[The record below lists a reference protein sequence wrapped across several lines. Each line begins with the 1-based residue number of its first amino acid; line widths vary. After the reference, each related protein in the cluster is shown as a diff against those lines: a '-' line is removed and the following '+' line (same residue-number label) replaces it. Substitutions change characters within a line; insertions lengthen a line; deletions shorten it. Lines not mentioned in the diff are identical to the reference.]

1 MNGQKIN
8 ESSSPSTSPSTS
20 SSSSDQLPAPTTIN
34 TAPDPAIQH
43 VGPNTEEKQHYAKKI
58 KRRGVTCLIFG
69 IIVLIGLFLPLIV
82 FAKDSNSPAA
92 GAIVYLLY
100 APIYMCI
107 RIGGTIA
114 CIVLLILTLVDMK
127 RYKIK
132 LSKYLIVGIVGFA
145 LTFSPYIFSGI
156 RKAAITS
163 DPFKI
168 TAGSMSISDCWSSA
182 TRASNKNWSDV
193 NSLGNNPDSIAEDI
207 ACSYL
212 EYFYDND
219 KEPSSSAQLSQYY
232 QSYNAKNGIATIT
245 INAEQPDKTNIYNV
259 ITHRSCAYDDTNND
273 SAISVWFRVEK
284 ENNGI
289 GCVDVTAKNYSNNE
303 TQYLNLY
310 DLEQSKEWLEYQFKV
325 ELSSNEAQELIENQ
339 RKTSND
345 NTWTTGTVK
354 IDSKSREGYYWVV
367 YEKII
372 NGSTKTEENALFHR
386 ENGTWVFEPLDHNY
400 VNTHSFKRITF

>member
-8 ESSSPSTSPSTS
+8 ESSNSSTNPSTL

-43 VGPNTEEKQHYAKKI
+43 VGPNAEEEQHYAKKI
-58 KRRGVTCLIFG
+58 KRRGITCLIFG

-82 FAKDSNSPAA
+82 FDKDSNNPTVD
-92 GAIVYLLY
+92 AIVYLLH
-100 APIYMCI
+100 APIYTCI
-107 RIGGTIA
+107 RIGVTIA

-132 LSKYLIVGIVGFA
+132 SSKYLIVGIVGLA
-145 LTFSPYIFSGI
+145 LTFLPYSFSGV

-163 DPFKI
+163 DPLKV
-168 TAGSMSISDCWSSA
+168 TAGSSSVFGCWSSA

-193 NSLGNNPDSIAEDI
+193 NSLGSNPDYIAEDI

-212 EYFYDND
+212 EYFYDNN
-219 KEPSSSAQLSQYY
+219 KEPSSSAQLSKYY
-232 QSYNAKNGIATIT
+232 QSYDAKNGTTSIT
-245 INAEQPDKTNIYNV
+245 INAEQPDKANIYNV
-259 ITHRSCAYDDTNND
+259 ITHRSCAYDNTNND
-273 SAISVWFRVEK
+273 SAISVWFRVE
-284 ENNGI
+284 NNGI
-289 GCVDVTAKNYSNNE
+289 RCVDVTANDFSNNK

-310 DLEQSKEWLEYQFKV
+310 DLEQSKEWFEYQFKV

-339 RKTSND
+339 RKASND
-345 NTWTTGTVK
+345 NTWITGTVK

-386 ENGTWVFEPLDHNY
+386 ENGTWVFGPLDRNY